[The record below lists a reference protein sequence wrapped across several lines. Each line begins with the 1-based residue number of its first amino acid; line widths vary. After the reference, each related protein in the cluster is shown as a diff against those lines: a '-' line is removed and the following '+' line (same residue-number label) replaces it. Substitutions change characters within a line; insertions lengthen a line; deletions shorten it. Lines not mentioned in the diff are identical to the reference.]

1 MLMIAK
7 NLLVLG
13 EGQRMLLMKAL
24 DHQRKSLIL
33 VLVKQIQNF
42 ASTYIIM
49 LTKVSFLLMGK
60 KY

>member
-13 EGQRMLLMKAL
+13 EGQRMLLMKAF

-42 ASTYIIM
+42 A
-49 LTKVSFLLMGK
+49 
-60 KY
+60 